1 MNRGHKM
8 SGVKD
13 IRDKKSPPPACILF
27 SKNETKRNISNLYFI
42 SFEKIYLKFKNN
54 IIILT

>member
-8 SGVKD
+8 AGVKD
-13 IRDKKSPPPACILF
+13 IRDKKSPPRILF
-27 SKNETKRNISNLYFI
+27 SKNGTKRNISNLYFI
-42 SFEKIYLKFKNN
+42 SFGKIYLKFKNN

>member
-8 SGVKD
+8 AGVKD
-13 IRDKKSPPPACILF
+13 IRDKKFNPACILF

-42 SFEKIYLKFKNN
+42 SFGKIYLKFKNN